1 MKLYLDTNVILD
13 LILQRFPFFDDI
25 ARIVTLYEKG
35 ECLLYTSSVSFV
47 NCNYILG
54 KNIEKK
60 RVLEN
65 LKILRTFCSILK
77 VGENEIDQ
85 SLISNFNDFEDAVQ
99 YFTCV
104 KNNCEYIITRDKHDY
119 KNAEIPV
126 MSPTEF
132 LASINKN

>member
-25 ARIVTLYEKG
+25 ARIVTLSEKG
-35 ECLLYTSSVSFV
+35 ECSLYTSSVSFV

-65 LKILRTFCSILK
+65 LKILSTFCTILA
-77 VGENEIDQ
+77 VGENEINK
-85 SLISNFNDFEDAVQ
+85 SLVSNFDDFEDAVQ
-99 YFTCV
+99 YFTSLK
-104 KNNCEYIITRDKHDY
+104 KNCDYIITRDKYDF
-119 KNAEIPV
+119 KNAQIPV

-132 LASINKN
+132 IASINKN

>member
-25 ARIVTLYEKG
+25 ARIVTLCEKD
-35 ECLLYTSSVSFV
+35 ECALYTSSVSFV
-47 NCNYILG
+47 NCNYILS

-65 LKILRTFCSILK
+65 LKILSTFCTILS
-77 VGENEIDQ
+77 VGENEINK
-85 SLISNFNDFEDAVQ
+85 SLVSNFDDFEDAVQ
-99 YFTCV
+99 YFTSL
-104 KNNCEYIITRDKHDY
+104 KNNCDYIITRDKYDF
-119 KNAEIPV
+119 KNAQIPA